1 MSLSIRK
8 DDTVMVIAGKEKG
21 KTGKILKI
29 LTDRDRALVEKVNL
43 VKRHARPTKANQQG
57 GIREKEAS
65 LHLSNLMVYC
75 AKCAKGVRVGIKFLK
90 DGKKVR
96 ICKKCGESLDKE

>member
-1 MSLSIRK
+1 MTLSIRK
-8 DDTVMVIAGKEKG
+8 DDTVMVMAGKEKG

-43 VKRHARPTKANQQG
+43 VKRHSRPTRSNQQG
-57 GIREKEAS
+57 GILEKEAS
-65 LHLSNLMVYC
+65 IHLSNLMIYC
-75 AKCAKGVRVGIKFLK
+75 AKCTKPVRVGIKFLK

-96 ICKKCGESLDKE
+96 SCKKLNEALDKE